1 MKLSEELIYRGF
13 TAETTISDPAELDNR
28 ESKKFYW
35 GADPSADS
43 LTIGNLAAMMMCAC
57 FVRHGYQPYLL
68 VGGATGQIGDPKEN
82 GERDLKSLEE
92 VNHNKNCIKDQIERV
107 INSDKVTMLDNFDWF
122 KDMKYLDFLREV
134 GKAFSM
140 TQLLDRQCVQ
150 NRIGEGGSGISY
162 AEFSYTLIQGYDFLH
177 LYREHGVDLQL
188 CGADQYGNCT
198 SGIHLI
204 RRLCDGRADVWSTP
218 LVIDPVTG
226 RKFGKSEGNA
236 IWLASTDNGSGN
248 FTSIFDFYQFW
259 LNQPD
264 EAVEYLIKIYT
275 LLEKEEIE
283 RILAEHREAPEKRV
297 AQRALARRVTEV
309 VHGRENAEAIENLT
323 AMLFSR
329 ETNFAEF
336 SEDEILEFAK
346 YLPVEK
352 KGVKLVDALVDNGLA
367 ESKKKARE
375 FVAQGAITINGE
387 KVKDDITI
395 KQTAIVKKGKNKFL
409 VVK

>member
-13 TAETTISDPAELDNR
+13 KAETTIENPEDLDSR
-28 ESKKFYW
+28 EVKKFYW

-43 LTIGNLAAMMMCAC
+43 LTIGNLAALMMCAC
-57 FVRHGYQPYLL
+57 FVRHGYEPYLL

-82 GERDLKSLEE
+82 GERELKTLDE
-92 VNHNKNCIKDQIERV
+92 VEHNKKCITGQIKRV
-107 INSDKVTMLDNFDWF
+107 VRSDKLTMVDNYDWF
-122 KDMKYLDFLREV
+122 REIKYLDFLREV

-140 TQLLDRQCVQ
+140 TQLLDRQFVQ

-177 LYREHGVDLQL
+177 LYREHGVNLQL

-204 RRLCDGRADVWSTP
+204 RRLEGGEADVWSTP

-236 IWLASTDNGSGN
+236 IWLAASDNGSGN
-248 FTSIFDFYQFW
+248 CTSIFDFYQFW

-264 EAVEYLIKIYT
+264 EAVESLLKIYT
-275 LLEKEEIE
+275 LYDKEAIE
-283 RILAEHREAPEKRV
+283 DILKQHQAAPEKRI
-297 AQRALARRVTEV
+297 AQKALARGVTEV
-309 VHGRENAEAIENLT
+309 VHGLENAEAVENLT

-329 ETNFAEF
+329 ETDFSDF

-346 YLPVEK
+346 FLPVVK
-352 KGVKLVDALVDNGLA
+352 KGVMLVDALVENGLA

-375 FVAQGAITINGE
+375 FITQGAITING
-387 KVKDDITI
+387 VKLKEDINLG
-395 KQTAIVKKGKNKFL
+395 QTAIVKKGKNKFL
-409 VVK
+409 IVK